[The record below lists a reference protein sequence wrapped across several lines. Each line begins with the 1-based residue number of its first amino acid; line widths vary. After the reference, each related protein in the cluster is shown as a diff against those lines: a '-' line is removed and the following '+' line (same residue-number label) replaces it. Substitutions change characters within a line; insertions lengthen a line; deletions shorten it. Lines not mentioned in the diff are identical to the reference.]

1 MRMAKLDPTKMKDW
15 EIAEAAEKDMKTVYQ
30 QAEEL
35 GLEAW
40 SISLSHTHEHAIAFV
55 VAF

>member
-1 MRMAKLDPTKMKDW
+1 MAKLDPTKMKDW